1 MGLFDLFKGK
11 KKRKVYGGGVV
22 IEYETTPPNFRDKDA
37 PDEFGLTNTCGAC
50 KFVENITSTRPDCK
64 KYGVCYE
71 GIGCLD
77 KTVCD
82 DFVRKITF
90 ADFM

>member
-1 MGLFDLFKGK
+1 MGLFDLFKSK
-11 KKRKVYGGGVV
+11 KQRKSYDDGVE

-37 PDEFGLTNTCGAC
+37 PNEFGITDTCGAC
-50 KFVENITSTRPDCK
+50 KHIGDMTSMRPNCK
-64 KYGVCYE
+64 KYGVQYE

-82 DFVRKITF
+82 DFERAVTF
-90 ADFM
+90 ASFF